1 MNVPKSPTKRT
12 LQQQAKLQ
20 QQADEAAKQLD
31 AGRMKLVVMLAD
43 RYARCGHDAALFF
56 YVLDSDSKGLVDG
69 ETCKEAINL
78 MCSNLGLDEAEFW
91 AKRGELQRQF
101 DATTDKQQADT
112 LVNLYKTYK
121 DLDQED
127 EFINFLADEEGWFVE
142 FGNDDPADQLVKQG
156 QQKALQRL
164 ADQTGLDPAKL
175 EQRVLRVRAIRKT
188 RNVGL
193 LDNVLELRPR
203 SS

>member
-1 MNVPKSPTKRT
+1 MNMPKAPTKRT

-31 AGRMKLVVMLAD
+31 AGRMKLAIMMAD
-43 RYARCGHDAALFF
+43 QYTSCGHDAARFF
-56 YVLDSDSKGLVDG
+56 HALDSHNKGLLDT
-69 ETCKEAINL
+69 ETFKEAVNL
-78 MCSNLGLDEAEFW
+78 MCSNLGLDKAEFW
-91 AKRGELQRQF
+91 AKRGEIQRQF
-101 DATTDKQQADT
+101 DALVDKQADS
-112 LVNLYKTYK
+112 LVNCYKIYK
-121 DLDQED
+121 DLDEED
-127 EFINFLADEEGWFVE
+127 EFINFLADDTEWFVE
-142 FGNDDPADQLVKQG
+142 SGNDDPADQLVKQHK
-156 QQKALQRL
+156 QKALQVF
-164 ADQTGLDPAKL
+164 ADQTGLDLAKL